1 MLNRHILDSIA
12 QFTHVNPVMRY
23 IDLGL
28 VHGSLPQLV
37 TLDDATICYIDMKEL
52 VLSYYGTPDEAH
64 EYFHGAEPVNSNLLS
79 QAESE
84 SDLG

>member
-23 IDLGL
+23 FDLGL

-37 TLDDATICYIDMKEL
+37 ALDDATI
-52 VLSYYGTPDEAH
+52 
-64 EYFHGAEPVNSNLLS
+64 
-79 QAESE
+79 
-84 SDLG
+84 